1 MIKGIN
7 KQILEVTNTESPYFE
22 KIIFFVRPTSSKIS
36 ESKLQEEAE
45 KLSHK
50 MKKPP
55 REKKSFMQF
64 FSTGLF
70 MFLGLGAGCA
80 LTFIISGIIK

>member
-7 KQILEVTNTESPYFE
+7 KQILEVTNTESEYFE
-22 KIIFFVRPTSSKIS
+22 KIIFFVRPASSNMS

-45 KLSHK
+45 KISK
-50 MKKPP
+50 KIKKPP
-55 REKKSFMQF
+55 KEKKSFKQLLT
-64 FSTGLF
+64 TGIY